1 MTSWNNLSVILG
13 CGCGLLIIMCTPLVI
28 LFYPILIISTTTLFL
43 HLDVHKRTA
52 RRNASVSILSQ
63 DISYAGAG
71 SGNFLWCFN
80 ITKNNEDHDVNIEL
94 PDSLRTSELPE
105 ISEDHITNVI
115 KEKLTNALPMLRQQ

>member
-13 CGCGLLIIMCTPLVI
+13 CGCGLFIIMITPLVI

-52 RRNASVSILSQ
+52 RRNSSISILSN

-71 SGNFLWCFN
+71 RGNFLWCFN
-80 ITKNNEDHDVNIEL
+80 ITKNNEEHNVDIEL
-94 PDSLRTSELPE
+94 PDSLKTSELPS
-105 ISEDHITNVI
+105 ISEEAITDTI
-115 KEKLTNALPMLRQQ
+115 KEKLANALPMLRQQ